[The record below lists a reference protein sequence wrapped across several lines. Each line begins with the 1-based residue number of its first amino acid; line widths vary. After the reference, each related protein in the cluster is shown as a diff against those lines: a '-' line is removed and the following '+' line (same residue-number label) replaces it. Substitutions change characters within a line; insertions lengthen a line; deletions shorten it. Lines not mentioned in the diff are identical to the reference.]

1 MSRNRTPE
9 ALREVRGMDKKNP
22 SRRAPDQP
30 EPNGGIGPAPAHLN
44 VLEQE
49 IWDEIVGHM
58 HAGVMGQA
66 ERVAF
71 EQIVRLTYEMRV
83 NFAEM
88 PTSRVQALT
97 SLLSKFGMT
106 PTDRAKIVVPKG
118 EKKNGFAALL
128 DN

>member
-1 MSRNRTPE
+1 MPNPRKPRE
-9 ALREVRGMDKKNP
+9 LRELHGTEKDHPGRQNLD
-22 SRRAPDQP
+22 APR
-30 EPNGGIGPAPAHLN
+30 PNGGIGPAPAHLN
-44 VLEQE
+44 VLERE